1 VQSWDHYRLF
11 ALYYVV
17 RMVLLCFS
25 NGNCTRCDSDTVN
38 ALPNTNTTGDWLYPN
53 TTCDL
58 PSNNTG
64 RDLPH
69 GNNTICDFTY
79 RSYANSRYVPNLIMP
94 LVCYSAS
101 TVILNV

>member
-1 VQSWDHYRLF
+1 MQSWDHYRLF

-53 TTCDL
+53 T
-58 PSNNTG
+58 
-64 RDLPH
+64 
-69 GNNTICDFTY
+69 ICDFTY